1 MIGVD
6 WTDLV
11 LIFVICIGIEPVC
24 VAKGP
29 LDTTDLRQGGAF
41 APSWATT
48 TLVEVKLN
56 SNNNI
61 NNNNNSN
68 NNYSNNNLGNGE
80 VDHDD
85 NGGDED
91 GHNLSVKFR

>member
-29 LDTTDLRQGGAF
+29 LDTTDLRQGGTF

-56 SNNNI
+56 SNNN
-61 NNNNNSN
+61 N

>member
-1 MIGVD
+1 MIGFD

-29 LDTTDLRQGGAF
+29 LDTTDLRQGGAL

-61 NNNNNSN
+61 NNNN

>member
-1 MIGVD
+1 M
-6 WTDLV
+6 
-11 LIFVICIGIEPVC
+11 
-24 VAKGP
+24 AKGP

-56 SNNNI
+56 SNDNI
-61 NNNNNSN
+61 NNNN

-80 VDHDD
+80 VDHDVII
-85 NGGDED
+85 GGDED